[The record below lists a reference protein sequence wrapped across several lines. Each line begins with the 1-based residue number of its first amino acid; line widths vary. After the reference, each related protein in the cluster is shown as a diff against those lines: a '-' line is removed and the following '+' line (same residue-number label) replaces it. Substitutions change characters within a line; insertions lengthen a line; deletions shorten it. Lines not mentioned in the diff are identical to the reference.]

1 MNREYLVTTLELVK
15 PALEAKNLVPIF
27 QCFNFVPGS
36 VSAYNDT
43 IAITGPCE
51 LEETCGI
58 HGSTLLGILNSHS
71 AEEVNIELDGQNA
84 ILTAGKSVTK
94 MPFEPEE
101 NFLFEEPDGKWEL
114 KVPFTASLFEAL
126 ELCLETVSSDET
138 QPALHGVTFEGSRFY
153 SCNGDTITRA
163 QVKVKT
169 PKRYLMP
176 TPFCEAVA
184 KLWSSL
190 NMTKGTLQFNDEWVF
205 ANFEDWA
212 VYGRVLVVDKP
223 IDFDALIKH
232 TVKDKTPTQAIPDG
246 FGEALSRAR
255 VLADPESQ
263 KTKITVSKGK
273 VRLLTET
280 QMGEVSD
287 EVPFKGHPDIVAN
300 VNAAYIHKALQRCD
314 QIAFHDNCVVLEK
327 GTDVLLLVSNMG

>member
-1 MNREYLVTTLELVK
+1 MNRELLVSTLEVLK
-15 PALEAKNLVPIF
+15 PALEAKNLVPVF
-27 QCFNFVPGS
+27 QCFCFTPGAVTS
-36 VSAYNDT
+36 YNDT

-51 LEETCGI
+51 LEEACGI
-58 HGSTLLGILNSHS
+58 HGNTLLGILNSHS
-71 AEEVNIELDGQNA
+71 AEEVTIELNGQNA

-101 NFLFEEPDGKWEL
+101 NFLFEEPTAKWDF
-114 KVPFTASLFEAL
+114 KVPFTQSMFEAM

-138 QPALHGVTFEGSRFY
+138 QPALHGITYEGNCFY

-163 QVKVKT
+163 RLKEVAK
-169 PKRYLMP
+169 KRVLMP
-176 TPFCEAVA
+176 TPFVTAVT
-184 KLWSSL
+184 KLWSNL
-190 NMTKGTLQFNDEWVF
+190 DMTKGSLQFNDEWVF
-205 ANFEDWA
+205 ANFGDWA
-212 VYGRVLVVDKP
+212 IYGRVLVVEKP
-223 IDFDALIKH
+223 IDFEALIKR
-232 TVKDKTPTQAIPDG
+232 TAKDKTPTQAIPGG
-246 FGEALSRAR
+246 FGEALARAR

-263 KTKITVSKGK
+263 KTKITVAKGK
-273 VRLLTET
+273 AKLLTET

-314 QIAFHDNCVVLEK
+314 QIALHDNCVVLEK